1 MANTNNSL
9 FSTKGFYLGVAIFTF
24 GLCVMIGRVILELDS
39 FKNDNTKNLMSK
51 KENSNSLNDKLKVL
65 QQELD
70 KKIQSQELVIKSIP
84 KDDFDNVIETK
95 AIKIFKH
102 NPIKNKNGNITAI
115 EFLDFGCKE
124 CIKDAILVD
133 SILND
138 NTNIKIV
145 SKLNNIDTDKQL
157 NIENLAAITASQ
169 QGHFF
174 EFKTNFLNS
183 DSNDLKSIINSLEK
197 SNISLREFRNSLT
210 KNSDILLNY
219 LAKDLSQAE
228 KLKLNSYTIFIN
240 NRMFSNAIDSEYN
253 LKDIPLY
260 INSLDN

>member
-39 FKNDNTKNLMSK
+39 FKNSNTKTQISK
-51 KENSNSLNDKLKVL
+51 LDNSNSLNDKLKVL

-70 KKIQSQELVIKSIP
+70 KKIKSQELIVKSLP
-84 KDDFDNVIETK
+84 KDDFDKTVETK
-95 AIKIFKH
+95 SLEIFKH

-115 EFLDFGCKE
+115 EFLDFGCKD
-124 CIKDAILVD
+124 CLKDASYVS
-133 SILND
+133 SIINK
-138 NTNIKIV
+138 NQNIKIIT
-145 SKLNNIDTDKQL
+145 KLNNINIDKQL
-157 NIENLAAITASQ
+157 HIENLAAITASQ

-174 EFKTNFLNS
+174 EFKENFLNS

-210 KNSDILLNY
+210 QNSDILLNY

-228 KLKLNSYTIFIN
+228 KLKINSYTVFIN
-240 NRMFSNAIDSEYN
+240 NRMFSNNIDSQYN

-260 INSLDN
+260 INNLEN